1 MDAVKAREGQKE
13 VQILLSLIALF
24 GSMTMALIF
33 FIIKA
38 VHTEHEMQKNMKV
51 HNDSNAMEIKDY
63 HAASND
69 IIVTQLNKIQK
80 ATKEEN
86 AKLISSSSSSRPSAM
101 TQANSDDVESF
112 SNKSSSRMKNLDNPF
127 TVKKLKIDTKSKSDP
142 VDDEKSKSAI
152 SSSSN
157 SGNAPKMSRNGSNK
171 TTVKYDR
178 KDVKKPESATPTT
191 PATPTPAPAAAK
203 AKAPAVKKRS
213 LFRGGW
219 K

>member
-1 MDAVKAREGQKE
+1 
-13 VQILLSLIALF
+13 
-24 GSMTMALIF
+24 
-33 FIIKA
+33 
-38 VHTEHEMQKNMKV
+38 MKV
-51 HNDSNAMEIKDY
+51 HSDSNAMEIKDY

-69 IIVTQLNKIQK
+69 IIVSQLNKIQK

-86 AKLISSSSSSRPSAM
+86 AKLISSSSSSKPSVM

-112 SNKSSSRMKNLDNPF
+112 SSKSSSRMKNLDNPF